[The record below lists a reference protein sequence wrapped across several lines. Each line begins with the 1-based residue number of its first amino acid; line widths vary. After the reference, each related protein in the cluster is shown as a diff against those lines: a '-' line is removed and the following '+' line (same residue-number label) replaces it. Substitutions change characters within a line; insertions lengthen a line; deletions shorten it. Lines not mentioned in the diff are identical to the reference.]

1 MALSRVKTW
10 NAAETLTAS
19 DLNAEFNNICNHFG
33 SLTNADI
40 DSTASYVMGELVVGT
55 GITSA
60 DGGQLHVHT
69 ATAGTIQAVADADEA
84 VFENSGASGITIL
97 SGATSTGNIA
107 FGDSGDADNGLIK
120 YTHGST
126 PTLGVTVAATAVQ
139 SIAAAATTLAH
150 DLEIYQD
157 VNNADS
163 AIKIG
168 TSATEALFVEALNGG
183 SNKTLEELRFTTK
196 TASGTANHGKYALYV
211 DEAHIADVDDSGIN
225 LASGKTFRING
236 TSVISGLGDFSGPG
250 SSTDNAI
257 VRFDG
262 TGGKTGQTSSVL
274 IDDSNNVSGIGT
286 LAAGATT
293 ISGDTVISN
302 GYGLIVGNG
311 SQVTA
316 NTIVGEVQ
324 QLGTANADTTTT
336 FGRWSADATSSR
348 MLFVKSRNGTIGS
361 STIVQDDDDLGNI
374 GFVADDG
381 SDFAHLAA
389 SITASVDGTPGAN
402 DVPGRLV
409 FATTADGAS
418 SPTERLRI
426 SSAGSLS
433 LGATAVGGSPGAGSV
448 EFQKDGNNYVRF
460 WDNAT
465 ATFYMQSNAANAPT
479 TAMKNSDSDSLD
491 ITTFQRSNA
500 GGNLYGQSRNGLML
514 VSGAPNGSF
523 AVGTSNAKNLVLGTN
538 NTAAVTIDS
547 SQNVGIAM
555 SPGGSHKLDVTGSAG
570 LSTGTAWTNTSD
582 ARIKKDV
589 ATITGATAKLKRLR
603 PVSYRYTDQY
613 LSVHSEIDGSKTY
626 HSFVA
631 DEYETVFPDAV
642 SIQGNL
648 VKITP
653 AVSAVQAQDAVLY
666 IDGDTD
672 IPDGKSVGDVRTP
685 AVEAVEGREEVKETL
700 LTDIKQFTPH
710 DLQMFV
716 VAAVQELDARIAAL
730 ESA

>member
-163 AIKIG
+163 TIKIG

-293 ISGDTVISN
+293 ISGDTVVAN
-302 GYGLIVGNG
+302 GYHLVVGHSAPINIG
-311 SQVTA
+311 S
-316 NTIVGEVQ
+316 VGELQV
-324 QLGTANADTTTT
+324 LGTAAGDTEIAAAR
-336 FGRWSADATSSR
+336 FSANSGGPSFAF
-348 MLFVKSRNGTIGS
+348 LKSRNGSIGS
-361 STIVQDDDDLGNI
+361 STIVQNGDELGGVI
-374 GFVADDG
+374 WYSDDG
-381 SDFAHLAA
+381 NDFYSSSARIFAA
-389 SITASVDGTPGAN
+389 VDGTPGEN
-402 DVPGRLV
+402 DVPGRLI
-409 FATTADGAS
+409 FATTADGANS
-418 SPTERLRI
+418 STERWRI
-426 SSAGSLS
+426 TSTGQLTPSSGALGNIEYININTSTNAYASPKMTFASNTSSSASTNGEIRIHQEASPHSDYRAFVYSQSGSNTQVFRVMGDGDCENANNS
-433 LGATAVGGSPGAGSV
+433 YGSTSDLKLKQDITDARS
-448 EFQKDGNNYVRF
+448 Y
-460 WDNAT
+460 WDNFKALQ
-465 ATFYMQSNAANAPT
+465 F
-479 TAMKNSDSDSLD
+479 KK
-491 ITTFQRSNA
+491 FR
-500 GGNLYGQSRNGLML
+500 
-514 VSGAPNGSF
+514 F
-523 AVGTSNAKNLVLGTN
+523 
-538 NTAAVTIDS
+538 
-547 SQNVGIAM
+547 
-555 SPGGSHKLDVTGSAG
+555 
-570 LSTGTAWTNTSD
+570 
-582 ARIKKDV
+582 KKDV
-589 ATITGATAKLKRLR
+589 AEDANAGYRFGLIAQEVESIFPSLVRDNTDLDLDGTPTDTVTKSIKYSVLSQIGLR
-603 PVSYRYTDQY
+603 V
-613 LSVHSEIDGSKTY
+613 
-626 HSFVA
+626 
-631 DEYETVFPDAV
+631 
-642 SIQGNL
+642 
-648 VKITP
+648 
-653 AVSAVQAQDAVLY
+653 
-666 IDGDTD
+666 
-672 IPDGKSVGDVRTP
+672 
-685 AVEAVEGREEVKETL
+685 
-700 LTDIKQFTPH
+700 
-710 DLQMFV
+710 
-716 VAAVQELDARIAAL
+716 VQELQTRLEAAEAKIAAL
-730 ESA
+730 EAA